1 MKTDMRGGA
10 PAEDEATDRLEER
23 LAGRFAIELGRAE
36 RDYPALRAGRL
47 RTPEPRRRGIWPRLA
62 VSVTT
67 IGVLAALVV
76 VGVGLAW
83 QPAAPPVAPARSG
96 AVLGADGIPDQIDG
110 QHVYRLAAQGDWQ
123 DLSGSFL
130 LGAYAV
136 DAPIPCAPPLPS
148 AQPQGSS
155 ENAFVP
161 QCGTVELVPQAQDNS
176 EWFFNLAPRG
186 LDVLT
191 KWLNGPAIVMR
202 VHTHDPGA
210 SGCSAD
216 QKTAC
221 EAAVVVE
228 AVVWSGSN
236 SPSPTP
242 TDAVLAADGIPAQIG
257 GEHVYRLSEALPN
270 GSGSF
275 LLGGYPVNYP
285 ISCPSARPLPTAEA
299 DLVGQCGGTHLA
311 SSAGQRPG
319 SGLFTLAPRGS
330 DLLTPWLGGPA
341 VVIRAHTHDAAA
353 ASCSADTKAAC
364 EAAVVVE
371 SVVWPEVPTQIA
383 GERVYRAADQ
393 ASFPTSGSFL
403 LGGPVTMP
411 EFMPPCPMPIDHT
424 TAENDLIP
432 YCYWEAIDGI
442 HVAPKVDALAN
453 LSGRIVVA
461 RVHIGDAEAA
471 SCPISIQLQCKTAVV
486 VEEVVWTGGA
496 ASSSPNPNPTPQTT
510 PNSASSE
517 AIGPAATDQIGPDGV
532 PITLDGQ
539 PVYRAAN
546 LPAKPIFFLGGKL
559 TSDTACAA
567 PATPAAQPS
576 ACGYWMIDGVRAVGT
591 SNVVEPYLTG
601 QAIVAQVEVG
611 RALAICPGGS
621 CTKDTYVI
629 LSIVWPLPPVAT
641 PPAPLT
647 P

>member
-1 MKTDMRGGA
+1 MKTDKRGGA
-10 PAEDEATDRLEER
+10 PAEDEATDKLEER
-23 LAGRFAIELGRAE
+23 LSGRFAIELGRAE
-36 RDYPALRAGRL
+36 QDYPALRAGRL

-62 VSVTT
+62 VSVTA

-96 AVLGADGIPDQIDG
+96 VILGTDGIPDQIDG
-110 QHVYRLAAQGDWQ
+110 QHVYRLAAQADWQ
-123 DLSGSFL
+123 DLGGSFL

-161 QCGTVELVPQAQDNS
+161 QCGTVELVPKAQDNS

-202 VHTHDPGA
+202 VHTHDPDA

-228 AVVWSGSN
+228 AVVWSESN
-236 SPSPTP
+236 STSPTP
-242 TDAVLAADGIPAQIG
+242 TGAVLGADGIPTQIG

-275 LLGGYPVNYP
+275 LLGGYPVNFAM
-285 ISCPSARPLPTAEA
+285 SCPTALPQPTAEA
-299 DLVGQCGGTHLA
+299 DLVGQCGGMELA
-311 SSAGQRPG
+311 PSAGQSPG
-319 SGLFTLAPRGS
+319 PGLFMLAPRGS
-330 DLLTPWLGGPA
+330 DSLTPWLDGPA
-341 VVIRAHTHDAAA
+341 VVIRVHIHDAAA
-353 ASCSADTKAAC
+353 ASCSAGQKDAC

-371 SVVWPEVPTQIA
+371 AVVWPVVPTQIA

-393 ASFPTSGSFL
+393 VSFPTSGSFL

-411 EFMPPCPMPIDHT
+411 EFVPTCPMPIDHT

-442 HVAPKVDALAN
+442 QVAPKVDALTN

-486 VEEVVWTGGA
+486 VEDVVWTGGP

-532 PITLDGQ
+532 PMTLNGQ
-539 PVYRAAN
+539 PVYRAGN
-546 LPAKPIFFLGGKL
+546 LPTTQTFLLGGKL
-559 TSDTACAA
+559 TRDTTCAA
-567 PATPAAQPS
+567 PTALLANPPG
-576 ACGYWMIDGVRAVGT
+576 CGYWMLDGVIVGT
-591 SNVVEPYLTG
+591 AVDVPESLIG

-629 LSIVWPLPPVAT
+629 LSIVWPLPSVAT

>member
-1 MKTDMRGGA
+1 MPAAPTPEWVATLHVHGPLLLAAARAITRDEAEAEDLVQTTFERALRAAPTIRDSRAIRAWLLTVQTREALRVVRRLRRTLRLDPEVHELPIGGPDASESIELDEALGRLSRPIRAAVVLHHMVGLSVRETADALGVTENTAKAGSRPAWRDSGSCSMKTDMRGGA

-311 SSAGQRPG
+311 SSAGQSPG

-353 ASCSADTKAAC
+353 ASCWPPAKPRSSSRRSSGQPCRPRSPASASTA
-364 EAAVVVE
+364 
-371 SVVWPEVPTQIA
+371 PPT
-383 GERVYRAADQ
+383 RPR
-393 ASFPTSGSFL
+393 SRP
-403 LGGPVTMP
+403 
-411 EFMPPCPMPIDHT
+411 
-424 TAENDLIP
+424 
-432 YCYWEAIDGI
+432 
-442 HVAPKVDALAN
+442 
-453 LSGRIVVA
+453 R
-461 RVHIGDAEAA
+461 AA
-471 SCPISIQLQCKTAVV
+471 SCWA
-486 VEEVVWTGGA
+486 
-496 ASSSPNPNPTPQTT
+496 
-510 PNSASSE
+510 
-517 AIGPAATDQIGPDGV
+517 D
-532 PITLDGQ
+532 
-539 PVYRAAN
+539 R
-546 LPAKPIFFLGGKL
+546 
-559 TSDTACAA
+559 
-567 PATPAAQPS
+567 
-576 ACGYWMIDGVRAVGT
+576 
-591 SNVVEPYLTG
+591 
-601 QAIVAQVEVG
+601 
-611 RALAICPGGS
+611 
-621 CTKDTYVI
+621 
-629 LSIVWPLPPVAT
+629 
-641 PPAPLT
+641 
-647 P
+647 